1 MMLNSDV
8 AEWPSD
14 TPFQF
19 HVNLTKQQSGSVN
32 VGQITTSTHIGT
44 HIDAPY
50 HFDDQGEKVHELPLE
65 NYIVEAIVI
74 DVSGQDVISR
84 ASIQGVD
91 TAAAKAV
98 LFRTNAWHNRN
109 VFPEE
114 IPGFEVEVV
123 EWMVENGIVL
133 FGVDLPSVDA
143 ITSKDLPMH
152 HALGTAGR
160 YILEGLV
167 LDEIAEGTYKLIA
180 LPLKIEGADGSP
192 VRAVLIEEGL
202 SREESCPSQGEWSK
216 TYDEWPETPSE

>member
-1 MMLNSDV
+1 MKIHDISMLLNKNV
-8 AEWPSD
+8 AEWPGD

-19 HVNLTKQQSGSVN
+19 HVNWTKEQSGSVN

-44 HIDAPY
+44 HIDAPF
-50 HFDDQGEKVHELPLE
+50 HFDQNGEKVHELSLD
-65 NYIVEAIVI
+65 NYIVEAIVV
-74 DVSGQDVISR
+74 DVSGRDFISKEVLKELTP
-84 ASIQGVD
+84 GE
-91 TAAAKAV
+91 AKAV
-98 LFRTNAWHNRN
+98 LFRTNAWQQRD

-114 IPGFEVEVV
+114 IPAFDVDVV
-123 EWMVENGIVL
+123 EWMVENGMTL

-167 LDEIAEGTYKLIA
+167 LDEVREDTYQLIA

-192 VRAVLIEEGL
+192 VRAVLIE
-202 SREESCPSQGEWSK
+202 R
-216 TYDEWPETPSE
+216 

>member
-1 MMLNSDV
+1 LN
-8 AEWPSD
+8 W
-14 TPFQF
+14 
-19 HVNLTKQQSGSVN
+19 TKQQSGSVN

-44 HIDAPY
+44 HIDAPF
-50 HFDDQGEKVHELPLE
+50 HFDDKGKKVHELPLE

-74 DVSGQDVISR
+74 DVSGQGVISR
-84 ASIQGVD
+84 ESLQKVD
-91 TAAAKAV
+91 VAAAKAV
-98 LFRTNAWHNRN
+98 LFRTNAWTNRT

-114 IPGFEVEVV
+114 IPAFDVEVV
-123 EWMVENGIVL
+123 EWMVENDIVL

-167 LDEIAEGTYKLIA
+167 LEEIVEGTYRLIA

-192 VRAVLIEEGL
+192 VRAVLIENG
-202 SREESCPSQGEWSK
+202 K
-216 TYDEWPETPSE
+216 F

>member
-1 MMLNSDV
+1 MKIHDISMLLNKNV
-8 AEWPSD
+8 AEWPGD

-19 HVNLTKQQSGSVN
+19 HVNWTKEQSGSVN

-44 HIDAPY
+44 HIDAPF
-50 HFDDQGEKVHELPLE
+50 HFDQNGEKVHELSLD
-65 NYIVEAIVI
+65 NYIVEAIVV
-74 DVSGQDVISR
+74 DVSGRDLISKEVLK
-84 ASIQGVD
+84 GL
-91 TAAAKAV
+91 TLGEAKAV
-98 LFRTNAWHNRN
+98 LFRTNAWQHRD

-114 IPGFEVEVV
+114 IPVFDVDVV
-123 EWMVENGIVL
+123 EWMVDNGVIL

-167 LDEIAEGTYKLIA
+167 LDEVREDTYQLIA

-192 VRAVLIEEGL
+192 VRAVLIE
-202 SREESCPSQGEWSK
+202 R
-216 TYDEWPETPSE
+216 

>member
-1 MMLNSDV
+1 MMLNSNV
-8 AEWPSD
+8 AEWPGD

-19 HVNLTKQQSGSVN
+19 HVNWTKQQSGSVN

-44 HIDAPY
+44 HIDAPF
-50 HFDDQGEKVHELPLE
+50 HFDEYGEKVHELPLE
-65 NYIVEAIVI
+65 NYIVEAIII

-84 ASIQGVD
+84 ASLQGVN

-98 LFRTNAWHNRN
+98 LFRTNAWHNRT

-114 IPGFEVEVV
+114 IPAFEVEVV
-123 EWMVENGIVL
+123 EWMMENGIVL

-192 VRAVLIEEGL
+192 VRAVLIEEV
-202 SREESCPSQGEWSK
+202 SF
-216 TYDEWPETPSE
+216 

>member
-8 AEWPSD
+8 AEWPGD

-19 HVNLTKQQSGSVN
+19 QLNWTKQQSGSVN

-44 HIDAPY
+44 HIDAPF
-50 HFDDQGEKVHELPLE
+50 HFDEKGEKVHELPLE

-84 ASIQGVD
+84 ASLQGVD
-91 TAAAKAV
+91 ATTAKAV
-98 LFRTNAWHNRN
+98 LFRTSAWHNRT

-114 IPGFEVEVV
+114 IPAFEVAVV

-143 ITSKDLPMH
+143 ITSKNLPMH
-152 HALGTAGR
+152 HALGTSGR

-192 VRAVLIEEGL
+192 VRAVLLEKV
-202 SREESCPSQGEWSK
+202 SF
-216 TYDEWPETPSE
+216 

>member
-8 AEWPSD
+8 AEWPGD

-19 HVNLTKQQSGSVN
+19 LVNWTKQQSGSVN

-44 HIDAPY
+44 HIDAPF
-50 HFDDQGEKVHELPLE
+50 HFDEQGKKVHELPLE
-65 NYIVEAIVI
+65 NYIVDAIVI

-84 ASIQGVD
+84 ALIQEVD
-91 TAAAKAV
+91 TASAQAV
-98 LFRTNAWHNRN
+98 LFRTNAWNNRML
-109 VFPEE
+109 FPEE
-114 IPGFEVEVV
+114 IPAFEVEVV

-192 VRAVLIEEGL
+192 VRAVLLEEV
-202 SREESCPSQGEWSK
+202 SF
-216 TYDEWPETPSE
+216 

>member
-8 AEWPSD
+8 AEWPGD
-14 TPFQF
+14 TSFQF
-19 HVNLTKQQSGSVN
+19 NLNWTKQQSGSVN

-44 HIDAPY
+44 HIDAPF
-50 HFDDQGEKVHELPLE
+50 HFDEEGKKVHELPLE
-65 NYIVEAIVI
+65 NYIVDAIVI

-84 ASIQGVD
+84 ESLQNVD
-91 TAAAKAV
+91 IAPAKAV
-98 LFRTNAWHNRN
+98 LFRTNAWNNRT

-114 IPGFEVEVV
+114 IPAFAVEVV
-123 EWMVENGIVL
+123 EWMVENDIVL

-152 HALGTAGR
+152 HALGSAGR

-167 LDEIAEGTYKLIA
+167 LNEIAEGTYKLIA

-192 VRAVLIEEGL
+192 VRAVLIEDGNF
-202 SREESCPSQGEWSK
+202 
-216 TYDEWPETPSE
+216 